1 MYNVL
6 VKPSDIL
13 RSINASPK
21 KWFGQNFLTNEA
33 VLDDIVNAAEIAETD
48 IVIEIGPG
56 LGALTERLIAKAGK
70 VIAIEADRELAEYM
84 RNRHLPKTTIVTGDA
99 LQIDWTVDIE
109 GDYKIVA
116 NIPYSITSP
125 LMRKIFHL
133 EKRPSRVVLLIQ
145 KEVAERLIAS
155 AGSNDRGFLTMLREA
170 NADIK
175 IVRRVLPGSFH
186 PAPKVDSVVI
196 LLTLH
201 ENREAE
207 IFWPAVERAFSH
219 KRQTLANGVEK
230 GIGLSKGTIVKYL
243 EKLNLNPLSRPS
255 DLSFDNWVAL
265 SSLIKEGLK

>member
-1 MYNVL
+1 M
-6 VKPSDIL
+6 KPSEIL

-33 VLDDIVNAAEIAETD
+33 VLDDIVNVAEIAETD
-48 IVIEIGPG
+48 TVVEIGPG
-56 LGALTERLIAKAGK
+56 LGALTERLITAGK

-84 RNRHLPKTTIVTGDA
+84 RNRHLPKTIVVTGDA
-99 LQIDWTVDIE
+99 LQIDWTIDIE

-125 LMRKIFHL
+125 LLRKIFHL
-133 EKRPSRVVLLIQ
+133 EKRPNRIVLLIQ
-145 KEVAERLIAS
+145 KEVAERLAAP

-175 IVRRVLPGSFH
+175 IVRKVLPGSFH
-186 PAPKVDSVVI
+186 PAPKVDSAVI

-230 GIGLSKGTIVKYL
+230 GIGLPKGTISHYL
-243 EKLNLNPLSRPS
+243 EKMGLNPLSRPS
-255 DLSFDNWVAL
+255 DLSFDHWVAL
-265 SSLIKEGLK
+265 SFLIKEGLK